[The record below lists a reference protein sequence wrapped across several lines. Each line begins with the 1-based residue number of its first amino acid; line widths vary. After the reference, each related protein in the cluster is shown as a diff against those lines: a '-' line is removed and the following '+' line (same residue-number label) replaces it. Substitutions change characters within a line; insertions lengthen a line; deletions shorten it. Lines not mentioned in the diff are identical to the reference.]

1 MTNITNQQ
9 GSEPLSG
16 QSSNRRGAK
25 LWVGIAA
32 FAGVATC
39 AIFFGPRLLG
49 RSTVQAAPPSLPVVT
64 VSEPLRRDLDS
75 RLHFLGQFSPVER
88 VELRSQ
94 VGGTLTKIGFKDGD
108 VVRKGRS
115 GSITGELTKHGCG
128 H

>member
-25 LWVGIAA
+25 FWVGAVA

-64 VSEPLRRDLDS
+64 VSEPLRARP
-75 RLHFLGQFSPVER
+75 RLPAS
-88 VELRSQ
+88 
-94 VGGTLTKIGFKDGD
+94 I
-108 VVRKGRS
+108 S
-115 GSITGELTKHGCG
+115 GPIFAR
-128 H
+128 